1 MMLVATLGK
10 TEQAASGAAWAI
22 MMPLSMIGGG
32 MVPQIVMPAWMST
45 AGNVSPVKWAIRAI
59 EGALW
64 RDFTLSEMLL
74 PCGILLVFGFLCFA
88 IGTRRLDMTTA

>member
-1 MMLVATLGK
+1 MMLVSTLGK

-22 MMPLSMIGGG
+22 MMPLSMLGGG
-32 MVPQIVMPAWMST
+32 MVPQIAMPAWMST
-45 AGNVSPVKWAIRAI
+45 AGNISPVKWAIRAI

-64 RDFTLSEMLL
+64 RDFTLTEMLL
-74 PCGILLVFGFLCFA
+74 PCGILLVFGYICFA